1 MSLDDPAVLAGMASD
16 GPQFFSEVHPQE
28 GSVGQSTITSLP
40 LPDQSATQPSNPD
53 MDTPVPSNKRNSG
66 QLHIPPLSA
75 IEASSKEANG
85 SGTHGE
91 TRDMRDLWRQ
101 YMSTPLTGSGP
112 GEQAGGAHGM
122 LSKGTPTPTHRRPRV
137 SSFPSSKTPRVDS
150 LYNSHHPHHVSGAG
164 TQQHSGGSDENSGLG
179 PTSSMRTTLH
189 NEDLRSYEAAVMAR
203 QMPTTLNLTLR
214 KPGRKGSH
222 SASQS
227 PQVPHAPMSF
237 AYGRSQTT
245 DTAPPAAQQLQQHAA
260 RMYGLHGDQASPS
273 SSRDPPDDLSDPLD
287 KPREDNER
295 LTGGES
301 VGITMP
307 SFKRNP
313 SQTLEPTQSKRMFLG
328 RGEDDDDRVVGWLTA
343 ADLGEGEGLGLSST
357 SSTVPQAQCV
367 PVAMPMAIRPPDAGL
382 SLSERRRKRGMTVPA
397 LRSDSRDEH
406 PVNGL

>member
-16 GPQFFSEVHPQE
+16 GPQFFSEVQPQE
-28 GSVGQSTITSLP
+28 GAGASTITSLP

-75 IEASSKEANG
+75 IEASTKEANAT
-85 SGTHGE
+85 STHGE
-91 TRDMRDLWRQ
+91 NRDMRDLWRQ

-112 GEQAGGAHGM
+112 GEQAGGAQ
-122 LSKGTPTPTHRRPRV
+122 LAKATPTPTRRPRV
-137 SSFPSSKTPRVDS
+137 SSFPSSRTPRIDS
-150 LYNSHHPHHVSGAG
+150 IYNSHHISGTGA
-164 TQQHSGGSDENSGLG
+164 QHNSGGSDENPGLG
-179 PTSSMRTTLH
+179 PTSSIRTTLH

-203 QMPTTLNLTLR
+203 QLPTTLNLTLR

-237 AYGRSQTT
+237 AYGRSQVS
-245 DTAPPAAQQLQQHAA
+245 DAAPPAAQQLQQHAA

-273 SSRDPPDDLSDPLD
+273 SSRDLPDDLSDPLD
-287 KPREDNER
+287 KSREDVER
-295 LTGGES
+295 LNGAETTA
-301 VGITMP
+301 ITMP

-313 SQTLEPTQSKRMFLG
+313 SQTLEPSQSKRMFLG
-328 RGEDDDDRVVGWLTA
+328 RGEDDDDRVVGWLTGA
-343 ADLGEGEGLGLSST
+343 SLGEGEGTGLSAAAAT
-357 SSTVPQAQCV
+357 AGAVPQASGV
-367 PVAMPMAIRPPDAGL
+367 PIAMPMAIRPPDAGL

-397 LRSDSRDEH
+397 LRSDS
-406 PVNGL
+406 